1 MPASFSAW
9 LMARIAPSPCGCGAE
24 IWYASLDSPAPRSA
38 TSPGSRVSTISAA
51 ASPMVIPRRLRPN
64 GSHRVGEK
72 DSRLLKPLTGMRLR
86 LSAPP
91 TMATSTSPASIR
103 RRPLMIARA
112 LEEQAVEMVYAGPSS
127 ASQLAR
133 KRDGSPSSCCGYCHC
148 GLRSP
153 FCARRTYSSPSSS
166 PEVLVPSTT
175 ATRSRPTRAMAAS
188 TAGRIC
194 ASAASSSWLLRLR
207 CAEKDSGTGG
217 SSPSTPPS
225 TASGKPC
232 SQPARWRIP
241 GATPAIRFAAISSAE
256 LPSALTMPTAER

>member
-1 MPASFSAW
+1 M
-9 LMARIAPSPCGCGAE
+9 
-24 IWYASLDSPAPRSA
+24 
-38 TSPGSRVSTISAA
+38 
-51 ASPMVIPRRLRPN
+51 
-64 GSHRVGEK
+64 
-72 DSRLLKPLTGMRLR
+72 KPLTGMRLR

-175 ATRSRPTRAMAAS
+175 ATRSRPTRAMAVS

-207 CAEKDSGTGG
+207 CAEKGPGTGEDH
-217 SSPSTPPS
+217 PP
-225 TASGKPC
+225 PR
-232 SQPARWRIP
+232 PARPRVSP
-241 GATPAIRFAAISSAE
+241 VASPHAGASRGHASDQVRRYFISRVAE
-256 LPSALTMPTAER
+256 CVDHANGRKVNHLSHPDIEW